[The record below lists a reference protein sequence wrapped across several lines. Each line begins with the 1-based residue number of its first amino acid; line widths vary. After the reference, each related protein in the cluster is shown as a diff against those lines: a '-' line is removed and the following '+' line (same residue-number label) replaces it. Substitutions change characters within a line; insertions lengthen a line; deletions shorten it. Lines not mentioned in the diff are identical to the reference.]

1 LLLNKKNYLRRIK
14 KKNCQYPELEE
25 VFPQVGKIVFL
36 VKHQIIKKKKKEKV
50 ME

>member
-1 LLLNKKNYLRRIK
+1 LLLNKKIISVEL
-14 KKNCQYPELEE
+14 KKNCEYPELEE

-50 ME
+50 IA